1 MPDFYSPDGNPEIW
15 AQKPKGYFTP
25 EEWFAAHP
33 QPEPPE
39 PDIDELKAAKIA
51 EILAIS
57 AVKMAKIEEG
67 YSEGEVKT
75 FEQQYAGAVDLLAGN
90 TDTAAAQFVAA
101 LAAKRSEVGGVEVTP
116 EQLSERIIAN
126 YTAAKEYT
134 AVILGVQQ
142 GLETRVYMAQT
153 AEEVAAVVWE

>member
-1 MPDFYSPDGNPEIW
+1 MPDFYSPDGNSEVW
-15 AQKPKGYFTP
+15 AHKPNGYFTP

-33 QPEPPE
+33 LPDPPE
-39 PDIDELKAAKIA
+39 PSLDELKAAKIA

-57 AVKMAKIEEG
+57 EAKMAVIEEG
-67 YSEGEVKT
+67 YSPGEVKT
-75 FEQQYAGAVDLLAGN
+75 FEQQYDGACDIKAGR
-90 TDTAAAQFVAA
+90 DTVAAQFVAA

-116 EQLSERIIAN
+116 EQLADRIIAN

-142 GLETRVYMAQT
+142 GLETRVYLAQT
-153 AEEVAAVVWE
+153 AEDIARIVW

>member
-1 MPDFYSPDGNPEIW
+1 MGTFYSPTGNPEVW
-15 AQKPKGYFTP
+15 AQKPAGYYTP
-25 EEWFAAHP
+25 EEWLAAHP

-57 AVKMAKIEEG
+57 AAKMAVIEEG
-67 YSEGEVKT
+67 YSDGEVKT
-75 FEQQYAGAVDLLAGN
+75 FEQQYAGACDIKAGR
-90 TDTAAAQFVAA
+90 DTIAAQFVAA
-101 LAAKRSEVGGVEVTP
+101 LASKRSEVGGVEVTP
-116 EQLSERIIAN
+116 KQLAERIIAN

-142 GLETRVYMAQT
+142 GLETRVHLAQT
-153 AEEVAAVVWE
+153 VEGVAAVVWE